1 MSELYCPHCGH
12 KNIYNLNRPKFCNNC
27 GESFFT
33 KAEQAKSSAKV
44 VKTVKKRPL
53 HQEDYDEEGTDV
65 FHVPTLSRG
74 LAFDVSYEQNKIS
87 GKDIVGDYGEIE
99 ENIKPKK
106 RRGRP
111 PKQKNNSAKEKTDL
125 RRKHRDNR

>member
-27 GESFFT
+27 GESFSA
-33 KAEQAKSSAKV
+33 KADQAKSSAKI

-53 HQEDYDEEGTDV
+53 HQEEDDEEGTDI
-65 FHVPTLSRG
+65 FHVPTLRRG
-74 LAFDVSYEQNKIS
+74 LTFDVAYEKNTMS
-87 GKDIVGDYGEIE
+87 GKDIVGDRGEIQ
-99 ENIKPKK
+99 ENIKPQK

-125 RRKHRDNR
+125 RRKH

>member
-12 KNIYNLNRPKFCNNC
+12 KNIYSLNRPKFCNNC

-33 KAEQAKSSAKV
+33 KAEQTKSSAKV
-44 VKTVKKRPL
+44 AKTVKKRPL
-53 HQEDYDEEGTDV
+53 HQEDDDEEGTDV

-87 GKDIVGDYGEIE
+87 GKDIVGDYGEIQ
-99 ENIKPKK
+99 ENIKPPK

-111 PKQKNNSAKEKTDL
+111 PKQNNSAKEKTDL
-125 RRKHRDNR
+125 RRKHKDNR